1 MRCKHYIGK
10 NLAYFQI
17 LVLFPKTSVTQLT
30 HQFDTMQEQ
39 LDFNVKFLDA
49 LGEPLKTYIVYKDVK
64 RDL

>member
-1 MRCKHYIGK
+1 MKCKHYIGK
-10 NLAYFQI
+10 NIAIFQI